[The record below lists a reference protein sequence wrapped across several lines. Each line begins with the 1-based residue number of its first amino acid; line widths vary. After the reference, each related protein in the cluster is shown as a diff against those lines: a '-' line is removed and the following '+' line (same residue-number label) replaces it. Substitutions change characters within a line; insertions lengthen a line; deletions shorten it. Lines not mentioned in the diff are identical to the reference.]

1 MEIILTSAT
10 VNGEEL
16 QRLNLV
22 SQAAQS
28 KEVLL
33 AAIACAHMNASR
45 SAHIRPAR

>member
-1 MEIILTSAT
+1 MEMILTPAT
-10 VNGEEL
+10 VNGKEL

-28 KEVLL
+28 EEVLP

-45 SAHIRPAR
+45 SAPVRPPR